1 MNDRIV
7 GRPIRCN
14 RKTLSV
20 KSGKDYAELLF
31 LGDVHLGSPQCD
43 VDRFLR
49 MVKFCL
55 DNRLYVLLTGDLL
68 EMATRG
74 SVGAGIYEQE
84 VKGQSQVEQMV
95 EFLAPLAKKELI
107 VGLLTGNHEA
117 RVYDATGIN
126 VSKAIANELGVS
138 YLGDAC
144 WNVFRVGSQR
154 YTCYSLHG
162 RTNARFDGTALLAL
176 ERISTS
182 FDADIVAHA
191 HTHKLANSSVL
202 IQRTVNR
209 CVKEFKKHLI
219 LTGSFLKYDGGYAQ
233 VVGLPISKL
242 GSPKVKL
249 FANRHDVSVSI

>member
-1 MNDRIV
+1 
-7 GRPIRCN
+7 
-14 RKTLSV
+14 
-20 KSGKDYAELLF
+20 
-31 LGDVHLGSPQCD
+31 
-43 VDRFLR
+43 

>member
-1 MNDRIV
+1 M
-7 GRPIRCN
+7 
-14 RKTLSV
+14 
-20 KSGKDYAELLF
+20 
-31 LGDVHLGSPQCD
+31 
-43 VDRFLR
+43 
-49 MVKFCL
+49 
-55 DNRLYVLLTGDLL
+55 
-68 EMATRG
+68 
-74 SVGAGIYEQE
+74 
-84 VKGQSQVEQMV
+84 

-126 VSKAIANELGVS
+126 VSKAIANELGVT

-202 IQRTVNR
+202 IQRTVNG